1 MFFWFWRGFSPNPRK
16 VNYILG
22 QTVSFWKVLSL
33 ANWLSFLTYE
43 FCRNSHRSVRH
54 GDVIMA
60 KELGKEDPPYSQ
72 KSCFGKQQREE
83 SKTHAGSKAQW
94 GMQHLKARQAWE
106 HRPGEEQE
114 RGSRVE
120 ACETLSGTCTRS
132 SSYKSLQ
139 IQQKRWNYS
148 EVRF

>member
-1 MFFWFWRGFSPNPRK
+1 MFSAICLLQTFITLSYMHSSGWKCASCFCFGGKYLIKHLIISKEEIRGNPGKEPEIWEKKLHRKGIMFFWFWRGFSPNPRK

-72 KSCFGKQQREE
+72 KSCFGKQ
-83 SKTHAGSKAQW
+83 
-94 GMQHLKARQAWE
+94 
-106 HRPGEEQE
+106 
-114 RGSRVE
+114 
-120 ACETLSGTCTRS
+120 
-132 SSYKSLQ
+132 
-139 IQQKRWNYS
+139 
-148 EVRF
+148 